1 MIASNPRNAM
11 PCVAEPGRL
20 PESLAGALAT
30 SRAWGVLVVDDQ
42 ACLRNMLSI
51 ALRQEGFAV
60 WLAAN
65 GWEALDVY
73 RCHGELIDVVVL
85 DIHMPVLDGPQT
97 LAALQKL
104 GPQIRCCFL
113 SADLGSYTEDR
124 LRSLGAA
131 AVLQKPICLSE
142 LAPVLWQL
150 ASKASWTPSSLKACI
165 RQPTP

>member
-1 MIASNPRNAM
+1 MIASNPQNSM

-20 PESLAGALAT
+20 AESLTGAQAT
-30 SRAWGVLVVDDQ
+30 ARECGVLVVDDQ
-42 ACLRNMLSI
+42 ACLRDMLSLG
-51 ALRQEGFAV
+51 LRQEGFAV

-65 GWEALDVY
+65 GREAFDLY
-73 RCHGELIDVVVL
+73 RRHGEVIDVVLL
-85 DIHMPVLDGPQT
+85 DMHMPDLDGPQT
-97 LAALQKL
+97 LAALQQL

-131 AVLQKPICLSE
+131 AVLHKPISLSE

-150 ASKASWTPSSLKACI
+150 ASEASWTPSSL
-165 RQPTP
+165 

>member
-1 MIASNPRNAM
+1 MIASNPRNSM

-20 PESLAGALAT
+20 TESLTGALVT
-30 SRAWGVLVVDDQ
+30 SRACGVLVVDDQ
-42 ACLRNMLSI
+42 ACVRDMLSI
-51 ALRQEGFAV
+51 GLRQEGFAV

-65 GWEALDVY
+65 GREAFDLY
-73 RCHGELIDVVVL
+73 RCHGELIDVVLL
-85 DIHMPVLDGPQT
+85 DMHMPDLDGPQT

-113 SADLGSYTEDR
+113 SADFGSYTEDS

-131 AVLQKPICLSE
+131 AVLQKPISLSE

-150 ASKASWTPSSLKACI
+150 ASKASWIPSS
-165 RQPTP
+165 P